1 MRIKVVLSS
10 YYLFEIVVVA
20 GERIKRL
27 KMVLGG
33 DAGEYIYRSNI
44 TVNH

>member
-1 MRIKVVLSS
+1 MRINVVLSS
-10 YYLFEIVVVA
+10 YYLFEIVVVP

-33 DAGEYIYRSNI
+33 HAEKYIYRFNI